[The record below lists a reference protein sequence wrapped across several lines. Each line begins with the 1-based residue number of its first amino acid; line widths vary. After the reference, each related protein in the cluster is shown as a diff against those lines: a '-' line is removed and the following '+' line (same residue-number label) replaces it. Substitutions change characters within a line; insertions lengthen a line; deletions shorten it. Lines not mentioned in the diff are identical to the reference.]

1 MTRHRS
7 SLSFDARPD
16 GIRIDMLVLHYTGM
30 ESAEAALAR
39 LRDPAARVSAH
50 YLIDE
55 DGRVARL
62 VEERERAW
70 HAGVASWRGAADI
83 NARSIGIE
91 LVNPGHEFGYRP
103 FPEAQ
108 MAALIELAGDILA
121 RFPDIRPRNVV
132 AHSDVAPTRKMD
144 PGELFDWRLLAEY
157 GIGLWPDEA
166 DALVLDPDAVSHML
180 AAFGYATATTSPPSR
195 PSSGTSARSGST
207 AASTSRPPAGSP
219 ACSRCARQAPR
230 QGALGSVLTGLQ
242 FWHGP
247 SGEVLNR
254 SRWLQPGAR
263 PRSCDAV
270 MRRG

>member
-1 MTRHRS
+1 MARHRPS
-7 SLSFDARPD
+7 PSFDARPE
-16 GIRIDMLVLHYTGM
+16 GARIDMLVLHYTGM

-39 LRDPAARVSAH
+39 LTDPAVEVSAH

-55 DGRVARL
+55 DGRVVRL
-62 VEERERAW
+62 VEEHTRAW

-103 FPEAQ
+103 FPKAQ

-121 RFPDIRPRNVV
+121 RFPDIPARNVV

-166 DALVLDPDAVSHML
+166 DAAVLDPDAVSEML
-180 AAFGYATATTSPPSR
+180 SAFGYATDDRFAAIKAFQRHFR
-195 PSSGTSARSGST
+195 PERVNGRVDFETVR
-207 AASTSRPPAGSP
+207 RLAGLL
-219 ACSRCARQAPR
+219 ALCEDQAPSPNDR
-230 QGALGSVLTGLQ
+230 EA
-242 FWHGP
+242 
-247 SGEVLNR
+247 
-254 SRWLQPGAR
+254 
-263 PRSCDAV
+263 
-270 MRRG
+270 

>member
-103 FPEAQ
+103 FPEPQ

-166 DALVLDPDAVSHML
+166 DAVVLDPDAVAQML
-180 AAFGYATATTSPPSR
+180 SAFGYCTANRFAAIKAFQRHFR
-195 PSSGTSARSGST
+195 PERVNGRIDFETVR
-207 AASTSRPPAGSP
+207 RLAGLL
-219 ACSRCARQAPR
+219 
-230 QGALGSVLTGLQ
+230 ALCEQ
-242 FWHGP
+242 
-247 SGEVLNR
+247 GEVT
-254 SRWLQPGAR
+254 QT
-263 PRSCDAV
+263 
-270 MRRG
+270 RR